1 MYMNKFTGLRLTAFF
16 LFWFLVLGFWS
27 FSSPS
32 PALAT
37 CQCATTGGS
46 GFTGKCNAD
55 CGDAYKDIVCTDL
68 STCTTP
74 ANSAQCSQQDPQS
87 IWLDTFKMCGNFQDF
102 LNIVVTWGMLIAT
115 ALALIRL
122 VAGGIQFI
130 YASGKP
136 ESLEEARAT
145 ITSAILG
152 LILVV
157 CSFLITRFI
166 QSSLPGNWLIRFG
179 INP

>member
-1 MYMNKFTGLRLTAFF
+1 MNKLSVSRLAVFF
-16 LFWFLVLGFWS
+16 FFWLLLFGHWS

-32 PALAT
+32 PALAA
-37 CQCATTGGS
+37 CQCAQVAVTTYS
-46 GFTGKCNAD
+46 CNAD
-55 CGDAYKDIVCTDL
+55 CGDAFSGIDCAGNASI
-68 STCTTP
+68 CTTA

-122 VAGGIQFI
+122 VTGGIQFI
-130 YASGKP
+130 YASGEPK
-136 ESLEEARAT
+136 SLEEARAT

-166 QSSLPGNWLIRFG
+166 QSSLPSNWLIQFG